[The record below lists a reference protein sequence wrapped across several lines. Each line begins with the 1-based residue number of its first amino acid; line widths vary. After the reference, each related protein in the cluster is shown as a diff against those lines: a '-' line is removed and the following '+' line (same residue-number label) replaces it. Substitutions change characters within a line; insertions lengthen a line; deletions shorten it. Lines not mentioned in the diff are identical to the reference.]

1 MIKKEVENKHQ
12 VYVVSPLIEESD
24 AIDLTNVNEIKRNI
38 DLYYKGDIKSS
49 IMHGKLSKQD
59 KDKIMS
65 DFKEGKIDVL
75 ISTTVIEVG
84 IDVKNATM
92 MVIYDAERFGLAT
105 LHQLRGRIGRNSFD
119 STCVL
124 IGDKRNSR
132 LKVMCESNDGFYITE
147 KDFEMRGEG
156 DLFGVKQ
163 SGDMTFKVANI
174 KSDFKILLQVKEDVQ
189 EFIKKKEYVNYDYY
203 TEFVKSLES
212 ID

>member
-1 MIKKEVENKHQ
+1 M
-12 VYVVSPLIEESD
+12 
-24 AIDLTNVNEIKRNI
+24 EI
-38 DLYYKGDIKSS
+38 
-49 IMHGKLSKQD
+49 SK
-59 KDKIMS
+59 
-65 DFKEGKIDVL
+65 
-75 ISTTVIEVG
+75 
-84 IDVKNATM
+84 
-92 MVIYDAERFGLAT
+92 
-105 LHQLRGRIGRNSFD
+105 
-119 STCVL
+119 
-124 IGDKRNSR
+124 IGDKRNNR

-203 TEFVKSLES
+203 VDFVKSLES